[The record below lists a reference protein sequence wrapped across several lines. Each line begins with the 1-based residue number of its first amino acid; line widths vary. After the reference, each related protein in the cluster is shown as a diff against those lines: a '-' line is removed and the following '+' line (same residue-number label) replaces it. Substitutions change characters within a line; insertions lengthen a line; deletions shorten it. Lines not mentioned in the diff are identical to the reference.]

1 MPRGHDMGTGV
12 SDSQFEE
19 DGSVRS
25 WFWVF
30 SPAAAVVL
38 CGSTSW
44 VGILLNLTTL
54 WASVV
59 TDTGKQTLG
68 CGV

>member
-1 MPRGHDMGTGV
+1 MATPAGCPTISEMPRGHDMGTGV

-30 SPAAAVVL
+30 SPAEL
-38 CGSTSW
+38 GWDTIELNYI
-44 VGILLNLTTL
+44 VGER
-54 WASVV
+54 
-59 TDTGKQTLG
+59 GHRHR
-68 CGV
+68 